1 MDIKDIR
8 RFRLKKLVLTL
19 FGGKQSA
26 FADRIGRSASY
37 VARLFSDSPEHSRN
51 IGEVLAR
58 DIERICEVPAGFL
71 DQPLT
76 KVELAGAYD
85 PMTNP
90 PPRSS
95 NVGERSMPD
104 VSPGYQDHY
113 EQISLPVIDV
123 PEGLE
128 LGDRL
133 ADVEMVA
140 RGLTLDSAWLRRT
153 LSITD
158 LSNLRIVTGAGQ
170 SMAPTIKHGD
180 ILIVDQSA
188 NSVSDDGIYV
198 CIFSTTLTIK
208 RIQRQP
214 DGITIISDNPRYKEI
229 FLPEEM
235 EDRLQVIGR
244 VLYVWSGSLV

>member
-26 FADRIGRSASY
+26 FADAIGRSASY

-58 DIERICEVPAGFL
+58 DIERICGVPPGFL

-76 KVELAGAYD
+76 KVELLGAYD
-85 PMTNP
+85 PTTNP
-90 PPRSS
+90 PPRSGHGS
-95 NVGERSMPD
+95 ERSVQE

-113 EQISLPVIDV
+113 EQVSLPVIDI
-123 PEGLE
+123 PDGLR
-128 LGDRL
+128 LGERM

-153 LSITD
+153 LSYSD

-170 SMAPTIKHGD
+170 SMTPTIKHGD
-180 ILIVDQSA
+180 LLIVDQSVT
-188 NSVSDDGIYV
+188 SVYDDGIYV
-198 CIFSTTLTIK
+198 CIIGSALAIK

-214 DGITIISDNPRYKEI
+214 DGITVISDNPRYKEI
-229 FLPEEM
+229 FVPDEM
-235 EDRLQVIGR
+235 EEKVRVIGK
-244 VLYVWSGSLV
+244 VL